1 MTSQGVLLLET
12 GPWNQ
17 GQGVLVLEHVLQLE
31 TIRYMIETKNIALF
45 YIFSK
50 QHNENKH

>member
-31 TIRYMIETKNIALF
+31 TIRYFHVFLIPRNHRILS
-45 YIFSK
+45 I
-50 QHNENKH
+50 